1 MEVWIE
7 TLIQN
12 QVLASLIEIIISG
25 IIILSAIIYVNVIF
39 KKSSPK
45 DLDAEREFKEDW
57 KGTIEDFIE
66 YKKFQYDRGFGLL
79 KEITPYIIF
88 FLTLLLIASKDVIL
102 GLVGQSIYYSL
113 FISEG
118 LIILILILRVA
129 GGNGIVL
136 KNIRILLE
144 NKKIL
149 KKFEKVKRKG

>member
-7 TLIQN
+7 SLIQN
-12 QVLASLIEIIISG
+12 QVMSSLIEILISG
-25 IIILSAIIYVNVIF
+25 IIIMLAIIYVNVIF

-88 FLTLLLIASKDVIL
+88 FLTLLLIASKDVIIS
-102 GLVGQSIYYSL
+102 LVGQSIYYSL
-113 FISEG
+113 FMSE
-118 LIILILILRVA
+118 IENRVIYDA
-129 GGNGIVL
+129 VVY
-136 KNIRILLE
+136 LLQFLS
-144 NKKIL
+144 IL
-149 KKFEKVKRKG
+149 KTSACHKPHTLVCGGTLFF

>member
-7 TLIQN
+7 SLIQN
-12 QVLASLIEIIISG
+12 QVMSSLIEILISG
-25 IIILSAIIYVNVIF
+25 IIIMLAIIYVNVIF

-88 FLTLLLIASKDVIL
+88 FLTLLLIASKDVIIS
-102 GLVGQSIYYSL
+102 LVGQSIYYSL
-113 FISEG
+113 FMSEIENR
-118 LIILILILRVA
+118 IIYDAVVYLLQFLSTRKFFQ
-129 GGNGIVL
+129 GNFL
-136 KNIRILLE
+136 CAKN
-144 NKKIL
+144 
-149 KKFEKVKRKG
+149 F